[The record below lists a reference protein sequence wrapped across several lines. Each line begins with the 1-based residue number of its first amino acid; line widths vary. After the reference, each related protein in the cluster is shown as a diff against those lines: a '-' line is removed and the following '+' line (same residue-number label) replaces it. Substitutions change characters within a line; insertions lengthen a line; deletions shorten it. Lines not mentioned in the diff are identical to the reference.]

1 MEDLLLLRRKYEQE
15 IFKNL
20 VPPTSVELKT
30 KYFLNKTWKEK
41 WKMYI
46 EDFNES
52 SPGPINN
59 KDLIEGKRD
68 S

>member
-1 MEDLLLLRRKYEQE
+1 M
-15 IFKNL
+15 
-20 VPPTSVELKT
+20 PPTSVELKT
-30 KYFLNKTWKEK
+30 KYFLNKSWMEQ

-59 KDLIEGKRD
+59 KDLLDGKRD
-68 S
+68 SQISEVERMLYFKTVNCS